1 MPGNLIYLMGPS
13 GSGKDS
19 LIEAARHSL
28 AERGCEVMRLVI
40 TRSAESVGEDAQGV
54 SAQAFEALKEQGAFA
69 LHWQAHGLSYGIT
82 TLLDDYLRQG
92 RHVLVNG
99 SRAHLEQARQR
110 YPDLV
115 AVMLCVS
122 TEVLHERL
130 LKRGRE
136 TPEQIRQRLQRNQL
150 FLEGMPRHEAEAI
163 KVLDNSG
170 SLTVAVQGLLALIDH
185 GVDYPASA

>member
-28 AERGCEVMRLVI
+28 AERGCEVMRRVI

-82 TLLDDYLRQG
+82 TQLDDCLRQG

-99 SRAHLEQARQR
+99 SRAYLRQARER

-115 AVMLCVS
+115 AVMLCVN

-136 TPEQIRQRLQRNQL
+136 TLEQIRQRLQRNEL
-150 FLEGMPRHEAEAI
+150 FLDAMALLGDDAI
-163 KVLDNSG
+163 EVLDNSA
-170 SLTVAVQGLLALIDH
+170 SITVAVRGLLALIDDAA
-185 GVDYPASA
+185 GYPASA

>member
-1 MPGNLIYLMGPS
+1 MSGKLIYLMGPS

-19 LIEAARHSL
+19 LIEAARPYL
-28 AERGCEVMRLVI
+28 AERGCEVMRRVI
-40 TRSAESVGEDAQGV
+40 TRSAESVGEDAQSV
-54 SAQAFEALKEQGAFA
+54 SAQTFEALKEQGAFA

-82 TLLDDYLRQG
+82 THLDDCLRQG

-99 SRAHLEQARQR
+99 SRAYLRQARER

-115 AVMLCVS
+115 AVMLCVN

-136 TPEQIRQRLQRNQL
+136 TPEQIRQRLQRNEL
-150 FLEGMPRHEAEAI
+150 FLDAMALLGDDAI
-163 KVLDNSG
+163 EVLDNSA
-170 SLTVAVQGLLALIDH
+170 SITVAVRGLLALIDDAA
-185 GVDYPASA
+185 GYPASA

>member
-1 MPGNLIYLMGPS
+1 MSGKLIYLMGPS

-19 LIEAARHSL
+19 LIEAARPYL
-28 AERGCEVMRLVI
+28 AERGCEVMRRVI
-40 TRSAESVGEDAQGV
+40 TRSAESVGEDAQSV
-54 SAQAFEALKEQGAFA
+54 SAQTFEALKEQGAFA

-82 TLLDDYLRQG
+82 THLDDCLRQG

-99 SRAHLEQARQR
+99 SRAYLRQARER

-115 AVMLCVS
+115 AVMLCVN

-136 TPEQIRQRLQRNQL
+136 TLEQIRQRLQRNEL
-150 FLEGMPRHEAEAI
+150 FLDAMALLGDDAI
-163 KVLDNSG
+163 EVLDNSA
-170 SLTVAVQGLLALIDH
+170 SITVAERGLLALIDDAA
-185 GVDYPASA
+185 GYPASA